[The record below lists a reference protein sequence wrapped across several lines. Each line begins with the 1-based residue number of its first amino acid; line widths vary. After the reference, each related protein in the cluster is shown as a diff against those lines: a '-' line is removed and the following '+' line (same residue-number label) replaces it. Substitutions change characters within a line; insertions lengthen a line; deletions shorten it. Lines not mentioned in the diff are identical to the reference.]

1 VNVSRLVQLVPG
13 STFAGEFRVVRPI
26 AEGGMGAIYEVTQI
40 ATGATRALK
49 IMHPT
54 LVSDEKLRQ
63 RFEQEAKV
71 SVLIESDHVVQVL
84 GAGVDKSTGI
94 PWLAMELLKGETL
107 ASFLSHHGPLDATDA
122 REVFSQLG
130 HALAAAHDAGIV
142 HRDLK
147 PENIFLCIP
156 RREGTPFTVK
166 VLDFGIAKLVA
177 EAHTHHTA
185 AIGTPLWMAPEQTE
199 SGQTVK
205 PATDVWALGLLAFHA
220 FTGVHFWKIANK
232 ERLSAAALLREV
244 VLDPLPT
251 ATERAR
257 ELGVEEKLP
266 PGFDEW
272 FARCVVRPIDARFEN
287 ARLAREA
294 LEALLPEAERRGSGR
309 HPALIVQPTYPP
321 DDVMRA
327 MGTPLTTA
335 QREAQT
341 IGLEPTAPAPERPSR
356 AETGEPTA
364 QDVPVSSTPKAAIAI
379 GLALLVA
386 GGFVFLRMRGSNET
400 ASAAPSVSTAPKPSL
415 NLSAAPPPAL
425 CPPGMANVAG
435 GTFFVASKGDSVAIA
450 PFCLD
455 VAEATVSDW
464 DACVKKGKC
473 TTESVDVA
481 PLCNWKDRPKKDR
494 HPMNCI
500 DWDQADAY
508 CASSGKRLPTPEEWE
523 WAAHG
528 ATAGTTFPWGEE
540 LASDQLCWSGV
551 HKRVG
556 LGTCEGRSHA
566 SGVTPFGVHDLA
578 GNVSEWAAPDEK
590 MHESVR
596 PLVGDN
602 WLTESVSFAKD
613 SNGKPTVASRVAARK
628 LHEATIGV
636 RCAKAP

>member
-1 VNVSRLVQLVPG
+1 M
-13 STFAGEFRVVRPI
+13 

-40 ATGATRALK
+40 GTGATRALK

-54 LVSDEKLRQ
+54 LVSEQKLRQ

-107 ASFLSHHGPLDATDA
+107 ASFLSHHGPLDAGEA

-130 HALAAAHDAGIV
+130 HALAAAHEAGIV

-147 PENIFLCIP
+147 PENIFLCVP

-199 SGQTVK
+199 SGQVIK

-220 FTGVHFWKIANK
+220 FTGLHFWKIANQ

-251 ATERAR
+251 ASERAR
-257 ELGVEEKLP
+257 ELGVEDRLP
-266 PGFDEW
+266 PGFDDW
-272 FARCVVRPIDARFEN
+272 FGKCVVRPMESRFAN

-294 LEALLPEAERRGSGR
+294 LEQLLPESKRLASGR

-321 DDVMRA
+321 DEVMA
-327 MGTPLTTA
+327 ALGTPRA
-335 QREAQT
+335 SPEAET
-341 IGLEPTAPAPERPSR
+341 LGYEPTTPAPLRPEIPER

-364 QDVPVSSTPKAAIAI
+364 QEVPVTSTPRAAIAI

-386 GGFVFLRMRGSNET
+386 GGLVFLRVRSS
-400 ASAAPSVSTAPKPSL
+400 ADAVVAAPSVSAPAPKPSMT
-415 NLSAAPPPAL
+415 LSAAPPPAL

-473 TTESVDVA
+473 TTDSVTA
-481 PLCNWKDRPKKDR
+481 EPLCNWKDRPKKDH

-500 DWDQADAY
+500 DWDQADGY
-508 CASSGKRLPTPEEWE
+508 CAANGKRLPTPEEWE

-528 ATAGTTFPWGEE
+528 GVAGTTFPWGEE
-540 LASDQLCWSGV
+540 LARDQLCWSGL

-556 LGTCEGRSHA
+556 LGTCEVRSHPA
-566 SGVTPFGVHDLA
+566 GITPFGVLDLA
-578 GNVSEWAAPDEK
+578 GNVSEWASADEK

-602 WLTESVSFAKD
+602 WLTESVSFAKEPG
-613 SNGKPTVASRVAARK
+613 GKTTIASRLAARK